1 MSKRERILK
10 LLVDL
15 RKARLERDQA
25 LRSLER
31 ERAANGILRASLEA
45 IAGRAPDAIT
55 ADIAK
60 LRGDARR
67 CGYEAQP

>member
-10 LLVDL
+10 LLADL

-45 IAGRAPDAIT
+45 IAGRAPEAIT

-60 LRGDARR
+60 IRED
-67 CGYEAQP
+67 CGYEAEP